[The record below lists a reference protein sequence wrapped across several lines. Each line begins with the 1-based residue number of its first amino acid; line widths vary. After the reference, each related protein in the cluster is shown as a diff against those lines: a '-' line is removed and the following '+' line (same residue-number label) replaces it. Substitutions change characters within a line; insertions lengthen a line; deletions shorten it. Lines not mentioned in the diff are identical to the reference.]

1 MVIGIETVRTLP
13 LCAVNLTQRDGG
25 LNHPDDSFGHTI
37 LKIENFGDFAFI
49 TICPRVA
56 AFRSIKKLSG
66 NSKAISALSDA
77 TCQDVANTQHTANL
91 ADISRLALERET
103 RISSDHKEGSNP
115 RKGGSYLLNNS
126 IREILLLRVATHV
139 RERQDGDGGLVGQR
153 KRLGFARAR
162 SDGYGESYRIRPHR
176 LVNVFDRLL

>member
-66 NSKAISALSDA
+66 NSKAIAALSDA

-103 RISSDHKEGSNP
+103 RISSDHEEGSNP
-115 RKGGSYLLNNS
+115 REGGSYLLNYA
-126 IREILLLRVATHV
+126 ICKIFLLRIAAHV
-139 RERQDGDGGLVGQR
+139 RKRQHRDGGLVGHGS
-153 KRLGFARAR
+153 GFGSTLAGVVPA
-162 SDGYGESYRIRPHR
+162 
-176 LVNVFDRLL
+176 NA